1 MIMAAFCIAVTNV
14 YALFGHGI
22 RSDAMDFM
30 FLYPLCGAVVVLLL
44 DFALTRIFGHGLSR
58 LARNLINSG
67 IATLMLGAMLRGILY
82 IAGSSSTYAF
92 VFPLIGWSL
101 ATAGAI
107 AAVAIPAFHMK

>member
-1 MIMAAFCIAVTNV
+1 MIMTAFCVAVANI

-44 DFALTRIFGHGLSR
+44 DFALTRHFGHGLSR

-67 IATLMLGAMLRGILY
+67 IAALTLGAMLRGILY
-82 IAGSSSTYAF
+82 IAGGSSPYAF
-92 VFPLIGWSL
+92 VFPLTGWSL
-101 ATAGAI
+101 AAAGVI
-107 AAVAIPAFHMK
+107 AAVTIPHKKK